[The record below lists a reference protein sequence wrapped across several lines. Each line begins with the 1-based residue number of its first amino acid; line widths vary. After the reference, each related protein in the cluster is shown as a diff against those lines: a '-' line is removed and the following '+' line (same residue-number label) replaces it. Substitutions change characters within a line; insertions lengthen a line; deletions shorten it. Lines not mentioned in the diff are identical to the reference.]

1 MPCIYVHF
9 GDRVTVRVPTTAAVR
24 TVGDAAAAFLSSY
37 AASDAAVAAGGPP
50 PPAGVELYRGGEGS
64 VLDASA
70 FLTDVCVDRDDLTAV
85 AVRLAVPQPA
95 QHTAPGSTAATR
107 DLPAPVDEA
116 DPRSG
121 SGPASVWR
129 LTPDDAAS
137 FLSRAAQ
144 LDESKRLAAA
154 NMVYDKVL
162 SSLGM
167 RSSHAPT
174 CILALARN
182 AVAIEQHEKALAFLR
197 QGVDAHPNHVCL
209 LASLGEVLLRLDR
222 HADAARCLDTALR
235 LSRGGSGGS
244 GTQGGLTTHDIQVLC
259 ARALYGAGARQQA
272 ANVVMQVLRDTQE
285 GHVGALVE
293 YAAVSADQG
302 HWGDVIT
309 SLLRVLSASPKHR
322 ADERVQAMLAAA
334 ASSEEGMRVLFDTV
348 GGNGTTPGVR
358 ASALAFVASALK
370 DAGAVAPAATVLQR
384 AYSASPSPGL
394 ALALAHAREACLDT
408 AAALDAL
415 RTWFHHA
422 ATASESSPH
431 AAWLAA
437 CTHIV
442 GGSPTSLP
450 ALPTSP
456 GSARYEWLFTDA
468 GFADPAAIP
477 SPGASPPAT
486 AGDMAPAETLD
497 ALACA
502 FTSVKLL
509 FCGGALGRAAV
520 LSAVTAAWV
529 EATPGGNALH
539 ESPIRNEAAYGSCI
553 HLLLNQH
560 LPGVPPSQPEEQP
573 LFVLGDSHIL
583 PCAWRAVTFRGKP
596 RLLVPC
602 LVTGVKAFHLRPSS
616 CFYPKRQWERACSR
630 LPSGCDVI
638 VMVGEIDCR
647 EGMLRAIEKGCAPNL
662 PAAARGVAQLLVDA
676 LVKHLM
682 MGRSRCGSVLVH
694 PVAPVLD
701 VTRPMVTAFN
711 AALGA
716 AMSRARLKHPAV
728 TWLGGDET
736 GREFTGR
743 LLTPDGAALKP
754 QYVLDGTHLHP
765 GYVADVLQDA
775 LSKCDEAAAEEC
787 R

>member
-1 MPCIYVHF
+1 MPCVYVHYV
-9 GDRVTVRVPTTAAVR
+9 DRVTVRVPFDAAGR
-24 TVGDAAAAFLSSY
+24 TVGDAVAAFLSSY
-37 AASDAAVAAGGPP
+37 TASDAARAAGGP
-50 PPAGVELYRGGEGS
+50 PPAGVELRRGGEGNA
-64 VLDASA
+64 LDVAA
-70 FLTDVCVDRDDLTAV
+70 LLADVCADGDDLTAV
-85 AVRLAVPQPA
+85 AVRPA
-95 QHTAPGSTAATR
+95 PLRPTQHPAAASSTAATR
-107 DLPAPVDEA
+107 GLPAPVDEA
-116 DPRSG
+116 DPDSC
-121 SGPASVWR
+121 SGPASGWQ
-129 LTPDDAAS
+129 LTPDDAVA
-137 FLSRAAQ
+137 FLTRAAK
-144 LDESKRLAAA
+144 LDEAKRLAAA

-182 AVAIEQHEKALAFLR
+182 AVAIEQHDKALAFLR
-197 QGVDAHPNHVCL
+197 RGVDAHPNHVGL
-209 LASLGEVLLRLDR
+209 LASLGDVLLRLDR

-235 LSRGGSGGS
+235 LSRSGGG
-244 GTQGGLTTHDIQVLC
+244 GTQGSLTPHDIQVLC

-285 GHVGALVE
+285 GHIGALVE

-302 HWGDVIT
+302 NWGDVIT

-334 ASSEEGMRVLFDTV
+334 AGSEEGMRLLFDTV
-348 GGNGTTPGVR
+348 GGNGTGSGVK
-358 ASALAFVASALK
+358 ASALAFVASVLK

-384 AYSASPSPGL
+384 AYSANPSAGL

-422 ATASESSPH
+422 TAASGSSPH
-431 AAWLAA
+431 AVWLAA
-437 CTHIV
+437 CMRIV
-442 GGSPTSLP
+442 GSPNTLL
-450 ALPTSP
+450 ALATSP

-468 GFADPAAIP
+468 GFSAEPPTIP
-477 SPGASPPAT
+477 SPDASPPAA
-486 AGDMAPAETLD
+486 AGDVTHGETLD
-497 ALACA
+497 ALACS
-502 FTSVKLL
+502 FTAVKLL
-509 FCGGALGRAAV
+509 FCGGALGRAAA
-520 LSAVTAAWV
+520 LSAITAAWV
-529 EATPGGNALH
+529 AATPGGNALH
-539 ESPIRNEAAYGSCI
+539 ESSIRNEAAYGSCI
-553 HLLLNQH
+553 HLLLTQH
-560 LPGVPPSQPEEQP
+560 APGVPPSQPEEQP

-583 PCAWRAVTFRGKP
+583 PCAWRAVKFRGKQ
-596 RLLVPC
+596 RLVVPC
-602 LVTGVKAFHLRPSS
+602 LVTGVKAFHLRPRS

-630 LPSGCDVI
+630 LPSGSDVI

-662 PAAARGVAQLLVDA
+662 PAAARDVAQMLVDA

-682 MGRSRCGSVLVH
+682 TGRSRCGSVLVH

-716 AMSRARLKHPAV
+716 AVSRARLKHPAV
-728 TWLGGDET
+728 TWLGGDEA
-736 GREFTGR
+736 GSQFMAR
-743 LLTPDGAALKP
+743 LLTPDGTALKP

-775 LSKCDEAAAEEC
+775 LSKCDEAE
-787 R
+787 

>member
-1 MPCIYVHF
+1 MPCVYVHYM
-9 GDRVTVRVPTTAAVR
+9 DRVTVRVPFGAAGR
-24 TVGDAAAAFLSSY
+24 TVGDAASAFLSSY
-37 AASDAAVAAGGPP
+37 TASDAARAAGGP
-50 PPAGVELYRGGEGS
+50 PPAGVELHRGEKG
-64 VLDASA
+64 VALDAA
-70 FLTDVCVDRDDLTAV
+70 ALLADVCADGDDLTAV
-85 AVRLAVPQPA
+85 AVRPA
-95 QHTAPGSTAATR
+95 PPRQTQHHATASSTAAVR
-107 DLPAPVDEA
+107 GLPAPVDEA
-116 DPRSG
+116 DPHSG
-121 SGPASVWR
+121 SGPSSGWQ
-129 LTPDDAAS
+129 LTPDDAAA
-137 FLSRAAQ
+137 FLTRAAK
-144 LDESKRLAAA
+144 LDEAKRLAAA

-167 RSSHAPT
+167 RSNHAPT

-182 AVAIEQHEKALAFLR
+182 AVAIEQYDKALAFLR
-197 QGVDAHPNHVCL
+197 QGVDALPNHVGL
-209 LASLGEVLLRLDR
+209 LASLGDVLLRLDR

-235 LSRGGSGGS
+235 LSRGGGGS
-244 GTQGGLTTHDIQVLC
+244 GGAQGGLTTNDIQVLC

-285 GHVGALVE
+285 GHIGALVE
-293 YAAVSADQG
+293 YAAVSSDQG
-302 HWGDVIT
+302 NWGDVAT
-309 SLLRVLSASPKHR
+309 SLLRVLSANPKHR

-334 ASSEEGMRVLFDTV
+334 ASSEEGMRLLFDTV
-348 GGNGTTPGVR
+348 GGNGTNSGVK
-358 ASALAFVASALK
+358 ASALAFVASVLK

-384 AYSASPSPGL
+384 AYSASPSAGL

-422 ATASESSPH
+422 AAASGSSQH
-431 AAWLAA
+431 ASWLAA
-437 CTHIV
+437 CTQIV
-442 GGSPTSLP
+442 GSPNTLP
-450 ALPTSP
+450 ALPTAP

-468 GFADPAAIP
+468 CFAESAAVP
-477 SPGASPPAT
+477 LPDSAPPAQ
-486 AGDMAPAETLD
+486 AGDAAHGETLD

-502 FTSVKLL
+502 FTAVKLL
-509 FCGGALGRAAV
+509 FCGGALGRAAA

-529 EATPGGNALH
+529 AATPGGSALH

-553 HLLLNQH
+553 HLLLTQH
-560 LPGVPPSQPEEQP
+560 APGVPPSQPEEQP

-583 PCAWRAVTFRGKP
+583 PCAWRAVTFRGKQ
-596 RLLVPC
+596 RQMVPC
-602 LVTGVKAFHLRPSS
+602 LVTGVKAFHLRPRS
-616 CFYPKRQWERACSR
+616 CFYPKRQWERACAR
-630 LPSGCDVI
+630 LPSGSDVI

-662 PAAARGVAQLLVDA
+662 PAAARDVAQMLVDA

-682 MGRSRCGSVLVH
+682 TGRSRCGSVLVH

-716 AMSRARLKHPAV
+716 AVSRARLKHPVV
-728 TWLGGDET
+728 TWLGGDEA
-736 GREFTGR
+736 GSQFMAM
-743 LLTPDGAALKP
+743 LLTPDGTALKP

-775 LSKCDEAAAEEC
+775 LAKCD
-787 R
+787 